1 MKALTL
7 SYPRSSAIAVTG
19 LPAAS
24 SSRALSKR
32 IRCRHSLKLKPVSAR
47 NRRVS
52 VRDYMP
58 AQAAHSSNLR
68 PSSGFADSAC
78 AILSNRLSCGI
89 GSPRLTLGRE
99 PISSRIT
106 PAKRFWDALSSTPCH
121 AAARVIA
128 SRSRLSLRE
137 QMAYQVARHRL
148 WQKHKHSILNM
159 DRASAGR
166 AEHLAVSRRHVLP
179 VPPSDNHRHRP

>member
-52 VRDYMP
+52 VRDDMP

-106 PAKRFWDALSSTPCH
+106 PAKRFWDALSYLAMQPLALSLH
-121 AAARVIA
+121 AAD
-128 SRSRLSLRE
+128 LSLRE

>member
-52 VRDYMP
+52 VRDDMP

-106 PAKRFWDALSSTPCH
+106 PALSLH
-121 AAARVIA
+121 AAD
-128 SRSRLSLRE
+128 LSLRE

-159 DRASAGR
+159 DRASTGR

>member
-52 VRDYMP
+52 VRDDMP

-121 AAARVIA
+121 ATARVIA
-128 SRSRLSLRE
+128 SRSRFVIERTDGLSGSSPQAL
-137 QMAYQVARHRL
+137 
-148 WQKHKHSILNM
+148 
-159 DRASAGR
+159 
-166 AEHLAVSRRHVLP
+166 AET
-179 VPPSDNHRHRP
+179 

>member
-1 MKALTL
+1 MFSEEIIKFYTAA
-7 SYPRSSAIAVTG
+7 SSAEHPTEQGYEGTHIVISQIQRYLPSH
-19 LPAAS
+19 LPAAR

-52 VRDYMP
+52 VRDDMP

-106 PAKRFWDALSSTPCH
+106 PAKRFWDAVSSTPCH

-128 SRSRLSLRE
+128 SRSRFVIERTDGLSGSSPQAL
-137 QMAYQVARHRL
+137 
-148 WQKHKHSILNM
+148 
-159 DRASAGR
+159 
-166 AEHLAVSRRHVLP
+166 AET
-179 VPPSDNHRHRP
+179 